1 MRSAF
6 ARATFTL
13 FAFLAFTSALFAQ
26 DNCIHQRTITVTG
39 TAEIKVPPEQV
50 TVMLA
55 VESHERDL
63 SVGKANN
70 DRSIHKL
77 LALAAKE
84 GVEPR
89 NIQTS
94 AVNIALEFSDDKT
107 PRFIGYEIVQQVS
120 ITLTDLSKYEALLT
134 GALNA
139 GVNRVSGVDFGVA
152 DPAKYREQAR
162 LNAVKAA
169 QQKAKAIAT
178 ELGQTVGKPW
188 EVTEDPNYGAEANY
202 PVNGRMYM
210 ARAGL
215 PSVEGPTIAGGEVTI
230 RAAVRVSFQLE

>member
-1 MRSAF
+1 MHS

-13 FAFLAFTSALFAQ
+13 FAFLTLTSALFAQ

-50 TVMLA
+50 TVSLA
-55 VESHERDL
+55 VESHEKDL
-63 SVGKANN
+63 NLAMANN

-77 LALAAKE
+77 LAVAAKE
-84 GVEPR
+84 GVEPK

-94 AVNIALEFSDDKT
+94 AVNVTLEYSDDKT
-107 PRFIGYEIVQQVS
+107 PKFIGYEVFQQVS

-139 GVNRVSGVDFGVA
+139 GVNRVSGINFGVV
-152 DPAKYREQAR
+152 DPPKYRQEAR

-169 QQKAKAIAT
+169 QQKAKAIAA

-188 EVTEDPNYGAEANY
+188 EVTEDPNYGNETNS
-202 PVNGRMYM
+202 PVTREMFM
-210 ARAGL
+210 AGL
-215 PSVEGPTIAGGEVTI
+215 PRVDDGPTIAGGEVTI